1 MGYTLGGIKKFSA
14 NFTAPVG
21 TKNEGEI
28 GGFRAFAR
36 RSDGAYH
43 EVFKTFQENG
53 MVDVEN
59 QGAWST
65 STWDTKA
72 DALKAAKAAHSF
84 LRARA

>member
-14 NFTAPVG
+14 NFTSPVG
-21 TKNEGEI
+21 TKNEGDI

-36 RSDGAYH
+36 RSDGTYH

-53 MVDVEN
+53 MVDGEN
-59 QGAWST
+59 QGAGGT

-72 DALKAAKAAHSF
+72 DALKAANAAHAF
-84 LRARA
+84 LKARA